1 MTKARPFGV
10 TFLAILAGIAALL
23 AAIHT
28 LQFLG
33 IIKFDVGF
41 LSVRYTN
48 IWYAFMWGL
57 MVWVYVWL
65 VKMLWDVDPQAWL
78 FLVVIATFN
87 LILNAVYLV
96 GPESAVGPAGLTS
109 LGLSVLLN
117 GLILI
122 YCMLPSVRAAFGTTA
137 K

>member
-1 MTKARPFGV
+1 MTKHRPFGITV
-10 TFLAILAGIAALL
+10 LAILAGIAAFL
-23 AAIHT
+23 AAIHC

-33 IIKFDVGF
+33 ILKFDTGF

-65 VKMLWDVDPQAWL
+65 VQMLWSVNPQGWL
-78 FLVVIATFN
+78 FLVVITTFN
-87 LILNAVYLV
+87 LILNAVYLI
-96 GPESAVGPAGLTS
+96 GDATFSA
-109 LGLSVLLN
+109 LGVSVLLN

-122 YCMLPSVRAAFGTTA
+122 YCMLPGVRNSFGPV